1 MTRLDFMRVMG
12 NGGSGSTRSDSP
24 AREPR
29 RPTPSICVVSPRLA
43 SWHIA
48 CSPLAVPSVDPD
60 PSWDTVKEIL
70 RYFLRNPRAVD
81 SVEGVARWR
90 VMEEQVHRSLEQTQ
104 SALAWLLSEGYLEEL
119 QTAGT
124 SRIVRL
130 NPDRQAVAA
139 HFLANP
145 PGTSTGE

>member
-1 MTRLDFMRVMG
+1 M
-12 NGGSGSTRSDSP
+12 
-24 AREPR
+24 
-29 RPTPSICVVSPRLA
+29 
-43 SWHIA
+43 H
-48 CSPLAVPSVDPD
+48 SVDPD
-60 PSWDTVKEIL
+60 PSWDAVKEIL
-70 RYFLRNPRAVD
+70 SYFLRNPRAVD

-104 SALAWLLSEGYLEEL
+104 CALAWLLSEGYLEEL

-139 HFLANP
+139 RFLSNP
-145 PGTSTGE
+145 PGHVHG